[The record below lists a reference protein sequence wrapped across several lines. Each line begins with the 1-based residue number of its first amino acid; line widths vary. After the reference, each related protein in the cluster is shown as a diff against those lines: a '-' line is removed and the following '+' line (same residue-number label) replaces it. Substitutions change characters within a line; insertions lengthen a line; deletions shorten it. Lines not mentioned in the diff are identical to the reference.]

1 MQSRRDLLQ
10 AYQFSVGRL
19 VRAVASGDAG
29 AGEVPFRRSNLGVQI
44 GVAIG
49 VLLSGGAVIFG
60 LISPAASTAWKANGS
75 IVVEK
80 ETGTRYVYLSG
91 SLHPTANYASALL
104 IAGQQ
109 NSSVQYVPRA
119 QLAGVPVGD
128 DIGINGAPDDVP
140 PAASLLP
147 GAWTVCLRQNGN
159 TVLDLDPAGRTA
171 AGPQNQRVFV
181 ASTDPDN
188 PAEYVVW
195 DSVKYPLPEQDV
207 LPALGLGN
215 QPPIAADPVWLGQ
228 LPTGAPI
235 VPASIP
241 DAGDPG
247 RQVAGQSADIGTLF
261 FTSDGGANQYYVLLS
276 DGLAPITATEA
287 ALFAVAGFA
296 APTQVSPSAIGA
308 VPASADHTLISR
320 LPNFL
325 SGPVYNA
332 TGPGGGSLCVLQSSP
347 GTAAN
352 TQVVTEPTATVA
364 ADPAVVVPAGA
375 GMLVQPPASQS
386 TNNSS
391 GGNPDDFLITD
402 SGQRYLIDSTDA
414 QSALGYSSAGAHTMP
429 TAVLRLVPAGPTLDT
444 SAAKQAVTWPA
455 G

>member
-1 MQSRRDLLQ
+1 VQSRRDHLQ

-49 VLLSGGAVIFG
+49 VLLSGGAVVFG

-80 ETGTRYVYLSG
+80 ETGTRYVYLGG

-104 IAGQQ
+104 VAGQ
-109 NSSVQYVPRA
+109 NSAVQYVPRA
-119 QLAGVPVGD
+119 QLAGVPVGNA
-128 DIGINGAPDDVP
+128 IGIDGAPDDVP
-140 PAASLLP
+140 PASALLP
-147 GAWTVCLRQNGN
+147 GTWAVCLRQNGN

-181 ASTDPDN
+181 ASTDPDD

-215 QPPIAADPVWLGQ
+215 QQPIAAAPVWLDQ

-241 DAGDPG
+241 GAGDPG

-261 FTSDGGANQYYVLLS
+261 FTSVGGANQYYVLRS

-287 ALFAVAGFA
+287 ALFAVAGDA
-296 APTQVSPSAIGA
+296 APAQVAPAAIAA
-308 VPASADHTLISR
+308 VPASADRTLISR

-332 TGPGGGSLCVLQSSP
+332 TGPGGGSLCTLQSSP

-352 TQVVTEPTATVA
+352 TQVVTEPTATIG

-375 GMLVQPPASQS
+375 GMLVQLPGSQS
-386 TNNSS
+386 TS
-391 GGNPDDFLITD
+391 GGSGSNPDDFLITD
-402 SGQRYLIDSTDA
+402 NGQRFLIDSTDA

-429 TAVLRLVPAGPTLDT
+429 ATVLQLVPSGPTLDT
-444 SAAKQAVTWPA
+444 GAAKQAVTWPA

>member
-1 MQSRRDLLQ
+1 MQSRKDHLQ

-19 VRAVASGDAG
+19 VRAVAAGDAG

-80 ETGTRYVYLSG
+80 ETGTRYVYLNG

-104 IAGQQ
+104 VAGQN
-109 NSSVQYVPRA
+109 NSAVQYVPRA
-119 QLAGVPVGD
+119 QLAGVPVGGAL
-128 DIGINGAPDDVP
+128 GISGAPDDVP
-140 PAASLLP
+140 AASSLLP
-147 GAWTVCLRQNGN
+147 GTWAACLRSNGN
-159 TVLDLDPAGRTA
+159 IVLDLDPAGRTA

-181 ASTDPDN
+181 ASTDPNN

-195 DSVKYPLPEQDV
+195 DSVKYPLPDQDA

-215 QPPIAADPVWLGQ
+215 QQPIAADPVWLDQ
-228 LPTGAPI
+228 LPTGAAI
-235 VPASIP
+235 VPANIP
-241 DAGDPG
+241 DGGDTG

-261 FTSDGGANQYYVLLS
+261 LTSVGGANQYYVLLS

-287 ALFAVAGFA
+287 ALFAVAGYA
-296 APTQVSPSAIGA
+296 APAQVSPAAIAA

-325 SGPVYNA
+325 SGPIYNA
-332 TGPGGGSLCVLQSSP
+332 TGPGGGSLCALQSSP
-347 GTAAN
+347 GAAAN
-352 TQVVTEPTATVA
+352 TQVVTEPSATIG
-364 ADPAVVVPAGA
+364 ADPSVVVPAGD
-375 GMLVQPPASQS
+375 GMLVQPPAPSQS
-386 TNNSS
+386 SSS
-391 GGNPDDFLITD
+391 GSSTPAEFLITD
-402 SGQRYLIDSTDA
+402 SGERYWIDSSDA
-414 QSALGYSSAGAHTMP
+414 QSALGYSSVGAHTVP
-429 TAVLRLVPAGPTLDT
+429 VAVLRLVAAGPALDIG
-444 SAAKQAVTWPA
+444 AAKRAET
-455 G
+455 